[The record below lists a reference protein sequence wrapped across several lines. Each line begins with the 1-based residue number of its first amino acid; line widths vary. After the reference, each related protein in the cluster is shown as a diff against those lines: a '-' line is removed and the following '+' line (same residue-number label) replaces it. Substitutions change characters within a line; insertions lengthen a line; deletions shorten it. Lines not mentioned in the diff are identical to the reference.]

1 MKSTNEFEYQDVFKL
16 IYQKMSYLNPAL
28 RRVANYII
36 ENPQVSKNTTIK
48 DMSMACDVS
57 ESTIT
62 RFVRELGLNS
72 FRELKILIAETLTY
86 SDKKD
91 EKEEE
96 KYVYEDISRDDSI
109 DRILDKVIYRHTQT
123 LSETRKLLNAEALDR
138 AVKAIENAKILMF
151 SCMGSS
157 SVAGLNGVMRFTRA
171 GKPSTLLNDY
181 SIQLMTSAIATPE
194 TVVIGISNSGRS
206 KPVIESL
213 KLAQSKG
220 AFTIGITSFEDA
232 PINKYSDEVLFT
244 STKSSNEVSALDWE
258 AVTSKTAQI
267 IVVDTLYACF
277 AAKHFDET
285 LNHYEDTYNM
295 LKVSRER

>member
-1 MKSTNEFEYQDVFKL
+1 MKPTNVSEYQDVFKL

-28 RRVANYII
+28 RRVAEYIL
-36 ENPQVSKNTTIK
+36 ENPQESKVTTIK
-48 DMSMACDVS
+48 DMSIACDVS

-72 FRELKILIAETLTY
+72 FRELKISIAETLTY
-86 SDKKD
+86 S
-91 EKEEE
+91 EKAEEKQEE

-109 DRILDKVIYRHTQT
+109 DRILDKVTYRHTQA
-123 LSETRKLLNAEALDR
+123 LSETKKLLNMDAIDQ
-138 AVKAIENAKILMF
+138 AVKAIEKAKFLMF

-171 GKPSTLLNDY
+171 GKNSTLLNDY
-181 SIQLMTSAIATPE
+181 SLQLMTSAIANPE
-194 TVVIGISNSGRS
+194 TVVIGISNSGKS

-213 KLAQSKG
+213 KLAKSKG

-232 PINKYSDEVLFT
+232 PINKYSDVVLFT

-267 IVVDTLYACF
+267 IVVDILYACF
-277 AAKHFDET
+277 TARHFDET
-285 LNHYEDTYNM
+285 LKNYEETYNI
-295 LKVSRER
+295 LKESR